1 MGLARPAM
9 AGVDEGAYEK
19 LRAMYNS
26 LDIAGPAIV
35 AAEDM
40 EIANLCKHPFCKWV
54 AVIYSLCD
62 PVLAELQEA
71 FIWFFYSSNSTL

>member
-9 AGVDEGAYEK
+9 AGLDEGAYEK

-40 EIANLCKHPFCKWV
+40 EIANLCKHPFCK
-54 AVIYSLCD
+54 
-62 PVLAELQEA
+62 
-71 FIWFFYSSNSTL
+71 